1 MELLELPIDEVYQDP
16 NNVRLHDDKNI
27 DAIKGSLK
35 KFGFQSPIVIDK
47 DNIILAGNGR
57 HVAAKALGLKTIPC
71 VRSELENFDKMA
83 FALADN
89 RTAELATWNMEK
101 LSEQLEIIEDREL
114 IGFDDDFIKLDD
126 DLDSTPEQDE
136 KEDDIPEVDDNPY
149 GVKRGDIWL
158 LGAYLECDKC
168 GMKVDY
174 EKSRV
179 DTPCDC
185 EVA

>member
-1 MELLELPIDEVYQDP
+1 MELLELPIDEVFQDP

-47 DNIILAGNGR
+47 DNLILAGNGR

-71 VRSELENFDKMA
+71 VRSTLENFDKMA

-101 LSEQLEIIEDREL
+101 LAEQLEIIEDREL
-114 IGFDDDFIKLDD
+114 IGFTDDFRSFDDDFEFKEPTEKKEEKELKLIIIFDD
-126 DLDSTPEQDE
+126 DSEM
-136 KEDDIPEVDDNPY
+136 EDLFQELNER
-149 GVKRGDIWL
+149 GLRVKIG
-158 LGAYLECDKC
+158 
-168 GMKVDY
+168 
-174 EKSRV
+174 
-179 DTPCDC
+179 
-185 EVA
+185 